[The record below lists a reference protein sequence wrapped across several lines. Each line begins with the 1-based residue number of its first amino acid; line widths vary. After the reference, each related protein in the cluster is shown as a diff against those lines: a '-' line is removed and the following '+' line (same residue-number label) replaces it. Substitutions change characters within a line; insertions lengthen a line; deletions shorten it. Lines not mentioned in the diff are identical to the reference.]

1 MQIMYAHDKFFVRR
15 SASFNV
21 IPRSHNKKPT
31 FAKIIL
37 ATRETRRISFKE
49 RHEED
54 TKRDWKDI
62 FVDEETKTRF
72 VNCLYSFTIPSP
84 FLPFL
89 VRKAVQRAFSRERVL
104 SFNFEEEAYERP
116 GENLARFCQAF
127 AKFVTFYERQSKDC
141 RGPPDI
147 LPLINLRNQV
157 TRQLRHLRGYV
168 PWAFSMP
175 R

>member
-1 MQIMYAHDKFFVRR
+1 MYVHDRFFVRR
-15 SASFNV
+15 FASFNV
-21 IPRSHNKKPT
+21 IPRSYNKKPT

-54 TKRDWKDI
+54 MKRDWKDI

-89 VRKAVQRAFSRERVL
+89 VRKAVQRAFSRKWVL
-104 SFNFEEEAYERP
+104 SFNFEEEAYERSQAKIWP
-116 GENLARFCQAF
+116 GF
-127 AKFVTFYERQSKDC
+127 AKHSRNSLRFT
-141 RGPPDI
+141 RGSRKTLAVRPI
-147 LPLINLRNQV
+147 SS
-157 TRQLRHLRGYV
+157 H
-168 PWAFSMP
+168 
-175 R
+175 